1 MNTMMPPASRYAS
14 QPNPSGVSSAKK
26 PYSPENSPFLSMG
39 DSMLYSVDGSRGGYR
54 STSPMFTSR
63 LPKIT
68 IRSATFHPISISAS
82 TVRLMKDGERILQR

>member
-39 DSMLYSVDGSRGGYR
+39 DSMLYSVDGNRDGYR